1 MRRARGSGPKRRKA
15 WAKEQ
20 EGAGGC
26 RVQEG
31 VRECRPKGRKE
42 RAEEQERAGPWTER
56 SGPWAT
62 GGNDLGA
69 RRNGRGIG
77 DSETK
82 HGRQRPEAQ
91 GKSGQGTAVSNQNER
106 IQTVHGP
113 THSGRLGRPKA
124 SQPTRSRQPVR
135 TNPFGS
141 TRPLQGIQTD
151 TLTTTP
157 PSQPIRVDSSNPR
170 HPNRHARNNPSGP
183 LPGPMREKSAADENI
198 HPQCARRLDLFSYF
212 CKN

>member
-82 HGRQRPEAQ
+82 HGRQQSEAQ
-91 GKSGQGTAVSNQNER
+91 EGNARVQGGAGE
-106 IQTVHGP
+106 
-113 THSGRLGRPKA
+113 A
-124 SQPTRSRQPVR
+124 
-135 TNPFGS
+135 
-141 TRPLQGIQTD
+141 
-151 TLTTTP
+151 
-157 PSQPIRVDSSNPR
+157 
-170 HPNRHARNNPSGP
+170 
-183 LPGPMREKSAADENI
+183 
-198 HPQCARRLDLFSYF
+198 
-212 CKN
+212 

>member
-1 MRRARGSGPKRRKA
+1 MRRARGS
-15 WAKEQ
+15 
-20 EGAGGC
+20 
-26 RVQEG
+26 
-31 VRECRPKGRKE
+31 
-42 RAEEQERAGPWTER
+42 GPWTER

-82 HGRQRPEAQ
+82 HGRQQSEAQ
-91 GKSGQGTAVSNQNER
+91 EGSSPKHRKATPGCKEVRARHRRQRNKARKAAARSAGKSGQGTAVSNQNER

-135 TNPFGS
+135 TNPLGP
-141 TRPLQGIQTD
+141 TRPVQGTPTD
-151 TLTTTP
+151 TLATTP
-157 PSQPIRVDSSNPR
+157 PDQPIRVDSSGPR
-170 HPNRHARNNPSGP
+170 HPNRHARDNPSGP

-212 CKN
+212 CKK

>member
-1 MRRARGSGPKRRKA
+1 MQA
-15 WAKEQ
+15 
-20 EGAGGC
+20 
-26 RVQEG
+26 
-31 VRECRPKGRKE
+31 E
-42 RAEEQERAGPWTER
+42 RQERAGPWTER

-77 DSETK
+77 DSGTK

-91 GKSGQGTAVSNQNER
+91 GKSRPGTAVSNQNER

-170 HPNRHARNNPSGP
+170 HPNRHARDSPSRPTRSGQLVRSKAPQPTRSQQP
-183 LPGPMREKSAADENI
+183 LRTASGSNEGKE
-198 HPQCARRLDLFSYF
+198 RRGRKYSPAMCPTSRFIFLFL
-212 CKN
+212 

>member
-62 GGNDLGA
+62 GDNDLGA
-69 RRNGRGIG
+69 RRCGRGIG
-77 DSETK
+77 DSGTK
-82 HGRQRPEAQ
+82 HGRQRPGAQ
-91 GKSGQGTAVSNQNER
+91 GKAGRERPFRTKMNESK
-106 IQTVHGP
+106 P
-113 THSGRLGRPKA
+113 C
-124 SQPTRSRQPVR
+124 
-135 TNPFGS
+135 
-141 TRPLQGIQTD
+141 TD
-151 TLTTTP
+151 
-157 PSQPIRVDSSNPR
+157 QPIRVDSSNPR

-212 CKN
+212 CKK